1 MNDFLPVCRK
11 DMERRGWKQL
21 DFLLITGDAYVD
33 HPTFANG
40 LIARWME
47 HLGWKIGVVPQPDWR
62 SRQDFEVMGR
72 PRLAAFVSAGNLDS
86 MLNKLTASRSRR
98 ASDSYSPG
106 GEVGHRP
113 DRATLVYCNRVR
125 EIWGDIPL
133 IIGGIEASMRRFA
146 HYDYWSDTV
155 RRPML
160 PDARAD
166 MLIYGMGELQL
177 KEIALQLDA
186 GVPVGEIDSLP
197 GTCVMKRE
205 RPQNCVEIPSYEA
218 VVSDKRSYAEAYR
231 LQSLEQDP
239 FRGRAV
245 AQKVG
250 DRWMV
255 QNRPMRPLTTA
266 EFDLVNELPY
276 TREPHRMYDRL
287 GGIPAAEEVRFSI
300 NSTRGCFGS
309 CAFCAIHA
317 HQGRIVQ
324 ARSEASMVREA
335 RELTAHPTFKGYI
348 HDVGGPT
355 GNFRGPSCPDQLVR
369 GCCKNR
375 ECLFPS
381 PCPHMKPDHSEFIR
395 LLRKLRALPGVKK
408 VFIRSGLR
416 YDYILADPD
425 GDRFIE
431 ELCRYHVSGQLRV
444 APEHASPK
452 VLRLMGKPPI
462 EEYLR
467 FKERFERATERV
479 GKEQYVLPYLIS
491 GHPGCTLK
499 EAVELA
505 EFLRDQKFTPQQV
518 QDFIPTP
525 GSLSTCMFYTGL
537 NPMTGERVYVP
548 RGGREKSM
556 QRALLQY
563 RRPENR
569 ALVIEALKRAGRE
582 DLIGWGPQCLVRPDK
597 KVSDSREEKRRADT
611 RPLSARGRKKDEF
624 NARKNA
630 R

>member
-1 MNDFLPVCRK
+1 
-11 DMERRGWKQL
+11 
-21 DFLLITGDAYVD
+21 
-33 HPTFANG
+33 
-40 LIARWME
+40 
-47 HLGWKIGVVPQPDWR
+47 
-62 SRQDFEVMGR
+62 
-72 PRLAAFVSAGNLDS
+72 
-86 MLNKLTASRSRR
+86 
-98 ASDSYSPG
+98 
-106 GEVGHRP
+106 
-113 DRATLVYCNRVR
+113 
-125 EIWGDIPL
+125 
-133 IIGGIEASMRRFA
+133 
-146 HYDYWSDTV
+146 
-155 RRPML
+155 
-160 PDARAD
+160 
-166 MLIYGMGELQL
+166 
-177 KEIALQLDA
+177 
-186 GVPVGEIDSLP
+186 
-197 GTCVMKRE
+197 
-205 RPQNCVEIPSYEA
+205 
-218 VVSDKRSYAEAYR
+218 
-231 LQSLEQDP
+231 
-239 FRGRAV
+239 
-245 AQKVG
+245 
-250 DRWMV
+250 MV

-335 RELTAHPTFKGYI
+335 RELTAHPKFKGYI

-597 KVSDSREEKRRADT
+597 KVFDSREEKRRADT